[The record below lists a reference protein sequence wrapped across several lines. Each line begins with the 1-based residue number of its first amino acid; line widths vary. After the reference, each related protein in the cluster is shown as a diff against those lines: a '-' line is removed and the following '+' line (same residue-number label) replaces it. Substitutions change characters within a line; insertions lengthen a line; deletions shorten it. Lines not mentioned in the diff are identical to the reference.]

1 MTSANEI
8 LIQGLAVESVI
19 GVPEAERAAPQRLLI
34 NATII
39 PLVPFSE
46 LRDDLAQTVD
56 YDAAARRI
64 AALAGERER
73 RLIETLA
80 AEMAEMLVRE
90 FPASQATVE
99 VRKFILPQTEYVA
112 VRCTAKR

>member
-1 MTSANEI
+1 MNEI
-8 LIQGLAVESVI
+8 LIRGLAVEAVI

-34 NATII
+34 NATIT
-39 PLVPFSE
+39 PQVHFSE
-46 LRDDLAQTVD
+46 LGDDIAQTVD

-64 AALAGERER
+64 VALAGERER
-73 RLIETLA
+73 RLIETLG
-80 AEMAEMLVRE
+80 AEIAEMLVRE

-112 VRCTAKR
+112 VRCSASR